1 MASNS
6 RSVPTTVA
14 ANWTSSPPRTAA
26 ARWKRTSTTSKA
38 AAPSP
43 PVQER
48 VHRDEGMWGV
58 EHAGRPSHRDPGQ
71 AAALRVV
78 PMDDVER
85 TMRPDV
91 APGHAHRHKAAERA
105 APADGA
111 VPPPD
116 ARRGFESPQEGA
128 VAALG
133 RRDQVDLAA
142 PIGEPL
148 HEVKH
153 VAPHIAPAGLDDHQD
168 L

>member
-1 MASNS
+1 
-6 RSVPTTVA
+6 
-14 ANWTSSPPRTAA
+14 
-26 ARWKRTSTTSKA
+26 
-38 AAPSP
+38 
-43 PVQER
+43 
-48 VHRDEGMWGV
+48 
-58 EHAGRPSHRDPGQ
+58 
-71 AAALRVV
+71 
-78 PMDDVER
+78 
-85 TMRPDV
+85 MRPLSGLLL
-91 APGHAHRHKAAERA
+91 PI
-105 APADGA
+105 GA